1 MNAAEI
7 ARNNWD
13 ANANDCQ
20 SRFKVWPVYSAYC
33 ESMVNAGRGSELLNE
48 QPPDPQPLRITEPV
62 ASKRDGI
69 EGMSKEYLQRMADHH
84 GRELERVARQID
96 EGAFV

>member
-13 ANANDCQ
+13 SNTNDCQ
-20 SRFKVWPVYSAYC
+20 ARFRVWPVYSAYVD
-33 ESMVNAGRGSELLNE
+33 SMVKAGRGSELLNE

-62 ASKRDGI
+62 ALSPFEGVTDDQLKRI
-69 EGMSKEYLQRMADHH
+69 A
-84 GRELERVARQID
+84 ARQQEQLEALVHQID
-96 EGAFV
+96 AGGFA